1 MRRGSPAN
9 RYSPGAHYVEGPV
22 RAGGESAVDM
32 VTVSRRWARKLAC
45 AAAAACLVLGG
56 VQGFAASF
64 GTGTAGFG
72 ATSEI
77 VRACGSGLTF
87 GYAATF
93 DAGISGYAV
102 TSIDLSD
109 IPAGCHGKS
118 LTATFFSGDE
128 NAGGSVV
135 SATLPASGTTESIS
149 VDPSSNT
156 IDAGDVRDV
165 SVVVS

>member
-1 MRRGSPAN
+1 
-9 RYSPGAHYVEGPV
+9 
-22 RAGGESAVDM
+22 M
-32 VTVSRRWARKLAC
+32 VTMSRRWARRSAC
-45 AAAAACLVLGG
+45 AAAAACLVFGG
-56 VQGFAASF
+56 IQGFAASF
-64 GTGTAGFG
+64 GTGTVGFG

-77 VRACGSGLTF
+77 VRACGSGMTF

-102 TSIDLSD
+102 TRIDLSD
-109 IPAGCHGKS
+109 IPDGCHGKS
-118 LTATFFSGDE
+118 LTATFYGGDE

-135 SATLPASGTTESIS
+135 SATLPVSGTTESIP

-156 IDAGDVRDV
+156 IDAGAVRGV